1 MLTQYN
7 LKMPHAVYGGENA
20 MDNITAII
28 KARGAKRVAMF
39 TDKGIEGAGLFALP
53 EEAVKASG
61 AEYYVLDELPPEPS
75 YMAVQKLVDEFKT
88 SGADLIVACG
98 GGSVDTDRLVI
109 WHDKE
114 DAVIE
119 ALSAYLAEAA
129 PEVEVVFEKKTSL
142 TDSLKLV
149 GNDPASAPDM
159 FIFAHD
165 KIGVFAEMG
174 ILADVNTLLPEGAL
188 DGWLPMTTEAA
199 TYKGTLYQLPL
210 YFETLLFMYNRRYMQ
225 DDQVPATTEELY
237 AYMEANTGRG
247 RYGFVEQ
254 HSTAYYSAAW
264 IHGFGGSIISEDGT
278 PFPDPEAV
286 KAALRYHL
294 KFVALMPGETEYST
308 VNTLFLEG
316 KADSTIGGP
325 WMVPSAR
332 EAGIDLG
339 IAPMPTVDETG
350 KALAPYS
357 GVQGVQVLKY
367 AAENKTEAVKTV
379 LEALC
384 GAEIGIDLAL
394 ASGCAPANADCYDD
408 ERVAN
413 DELVQAMRSTAE
425 IAVPMPNIPEMDVM
439 WTVVSN
445 LLTDV
450 NLSGADVDAAFDE
463 ALSEAES
470 LIANMQ

>member
-1 MLTQYN
+1 MKRTISL
-7 LKMPHAVYGGENA
+7 LLIA
-20 MDNITAII
+20 AILI
-28 KARGAKRVAMF
+28 PLAAC
-39 TDKGIEGAGLFALP
+39 GAGG
-53 EEAVKASG
+53 VDTG
-61 AEYYVLDELPPEPS
+61 
-75 YMAVQKLVDEFKT
+75 KLV
-88 SGADLIVACG
+88 V
-98 GGSVDTDRLVI
+98 

-119 ALSAYLAEAA
+119 ALTAYLAEAA

-149 GNDPASAPDM
+149 GNDPSSAPDM

-174 ILADVNTLLPEGAL
+174 ILADVNTLLGEGAL
-188 DGWLPMTTEAA
+188 ENWLPMTIEAA
-199 TYKGTLYQLPL
+199 SYKGTLYQLPL
-210 YFETLLFMYNRRYMQ
+210 YFETLLFMYNKRYMQ
-225 DDQVPATTEELY
+225 DEQVPATTEELY
-237 AYMEANTGRG
+237 SYMEQNTGRG

-264 IHGFGGSIISEDGT
+264 IHGFGGSIVSEDGT
-278 PFPDPEAV
+278 PFPEPEAV
-286 KAALRYHL
+286 KEALRYHL
-294 KFVALMPGETEYST
+294 KFVGLMPGETEYST

-332 EAGIDLG
+332 DAGIELV

-350 KALAPYS
+350 MALAPYS

-367 AAENKTEAVKTV
+367 AAENKAEAVKAV

-384 GAEIGIDLAL
+384 SPQIGIDLAL
-394 ASGCAPANADCYDD
+394 ASGCAPANAACYDD
-408 ERVAN
+408 AQVAD
-413 DELVQAMRSTAE
+413 DELVQAMRTTAE

-463 ALSEAES
+463 ALAEAEG
-470 LIANMQ
+470 LIANMK